1 MTDKLILVHTENGF
15 QTAASTNY
23 YFLLFHNFQSLK
35 SVEIGYP
42 FINAQKLKETHMG
55 LIILSVKRI
64 LPSQFR

>member
-42 FINAQKLKETHMG
+42 FYKCTEIERDTHG
-55 LIILSVKRI
+55 LNNTFCKKNIAKSI
-64 LPSQFR
+64 